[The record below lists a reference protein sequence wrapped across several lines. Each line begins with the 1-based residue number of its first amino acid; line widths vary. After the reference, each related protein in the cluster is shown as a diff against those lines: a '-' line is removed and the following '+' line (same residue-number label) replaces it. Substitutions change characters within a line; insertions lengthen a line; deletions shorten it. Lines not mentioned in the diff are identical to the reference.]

1 MPRPGLVFPHVAR
14 GLAAAAILVTVFTAS
29 VALSACGDE
38 RAGAIRQGIDGP
50 AILAAEDLEQRA
62 ERPVEAAT
70 PCSDGSICA
79 SEPGGDDP
87 VALGDDP
94 CAAADAPADCCTSDA
109 DCDDGDPQTVNV
121 CEGASCVA
129 TLNPDTCVTDADC
142 ADSDACTVTTC
153 DSGLCSFTGAFSL
166 DCCTPDE
173 RALATFD
180 AGTLSSLFV
189 TDNLETGV
197 FWTPDKT
204 RHTTGAFSLYCGD
217 PVTQTYAAPERVKSS
232 ATTPVLEVPSGGRS
246 VARLDLFKATR
257 PKAEL
262 DVFQVLVLRDGAL
275 LSAWSSKRFP
285 TAGSAG
291 FETIDVPLDAY
302 AGQAIQLRFVFD
314 SVTRAVEPFEGVYMD
329 TVRLVTTCD

>member
-1 MPRPGLVFPHVAR
+1 MPRSDLVCSDFAR
-14 GLAAAAILVTVFTAS
+14 GLAAVALVFTVGLAS
-29 VALSACGDE
+29 SACGDE
-38 RAGAIRQGIDGP
+38 RAGAIRQDIDGP

-70 PCSDGSICA
+70 PCADGSVCA
-79 SEPGGDDP
+79 PEPGG
-87 VALGDDP
+87 DP
-94 CAAADAPADCCTSDA
+94 CAAAGAPEDCCTSDA
-109 DCDDGDPQTVNV
+109 DCDDGNPQTVNV

-142 ADSDACTVTTC
+142 ADSDACTATTC
-153 DSGLCSFTGAFSL
+153 DSGLCSFTGAISP
-166 DCCTPDE
+166 DCCAPAE
-173 RALATFD
+173 RSLATFD

-204 RHTTGAFSLYCGD
+204 RHTSGAFSLYCGD

-232 ATTPVLEVPSGGRS
+232 ATTPVIEVPSGGRS

-257 PKAEL
+257 PKPEL
-262 DVFQVLVLRDGAL
+262 DVFQALVLRDGAL
-275 LSAWSSKRFP
+275 LSAWSSKLDPR
-285 TAGSAG
+285 AGSAG

-314 SVTRAVEPFEGVYMD
+314 SVTAALEPYEGVYMD
-329 TVRLVTTCD
+329 TLRLVTTCD